1 MLNIMNRLMP
11 QPNCLLAAGVLNGT
25 VCGLLCV
32 SLTPLRTK
40 RLHSLLSVYVM
51 ICLSLVLLIASP
63 ATADNRA
70 NPAPNTSSISG
81 QPFFDTHLHYNA
93 ADAELFPAAE
103 IISRLQ
109 QNGVAYATVTSTP
122 AKHSLALYQHA
133 PQQILPLLGVYR
145 SLADK
150 TNWINDAEL
159 SERLASQLEQG
170 YWRGIGELHIFAD
183 DRHSPV
189 FRDIVQLAHKYQ
201 LPLLIHGDP
210 AVIDTLYQITPGAT
224 VIWAHGGTFACPD
237 LLADYLRRYPTLMVD
252 LSVRDSRIAPQGQL
266 DDAWYQ
272 LFIQYPGRFLL
283 GVDTYAPGRWKNYTE
298 ALANI
303 RHWLS
308 QLPDE
313 VAHQMAYQNAIK
325 VYQVEKPEQQ

>member
-1 MLNIMNRLMP
+1 MLIIMNRPMP
-11 QPNCLLAAGVLNGT
+11 QPNCLLAAGLSSGIS
-25 VCGLLCV
+25 CGLPCGPQ
-32 SLTPLRTK
+32 TPLGIK
-40 RLHSLLSVYVM
+40 RLHSLLSVCVI
-51 ICLSLVLLIASP
+51 ICLNLVLLITSPAAASSLASP
-63 ATADNRA
+63 A
-70 NPAPNTSSISG
+70 PISAPVSG

-93 ADAELFPAAE
+93 ADAKLFPAAN

-145 SLADK
+145 NLADK
-150 TNWINDAEL
+150 IGWVNDAEL
-159 SERLASQLEQG
+159 AERLTSQLKQG
-170 YWRGIGELHIFAD
+170 HWRGIGELHIFAD

-224 VIWAHGGTFACPD
+224 VIWAHGGTFAYPD

-252 LSVRDSRIAPQGQL
+252 LSVRDSRIAPQGLL

-283 GVDTYAPGRWKNYTE
+283 GVDTYAPGRWKNYTD
-298 ALANI
+298 ALAKI
-303 RHWLS
+303 RHWLD

-313 VAHQMAYQNAIK
+313 VARQMAHENAIK